1 MRDADTLQQ
10 VLTSDLRIEATL
22 FCSTSYFRKRL
33 AIFQFS
39 CFTNRLIV
47 PRLRRRLHDNCGWTW
62 RLSEC
67 RQCIC
72 RRRMTADMIIRP
84 ITQSLA
90 SLVTPRTA
98 QPGLVAQITVCLP
111 ARSVAGHVIPCRPL
125 INLHT

>member
-1 MRDADTLQQ
+1 
-10 VLTSDLRIEATL
+10 
-22 FCSTSYFRKRL
+22 
-33 AIFQFS
+33 
-39 CFTNRLIV
+39 
-47 PRLRRRLHDNCGWTW
+47 
-62 RLSEC
+62 
-67 RQCIC
+67 
-72 RRRMTADMIIRP
+72 MTADMIIRP